1 MFRSRWQWPG
11 ARWLRRRPAYD
22 RRVVA
27 GDSEPVLVELS
38 VPKRVVERGLVDG
51 LVVPPGQ
58 FTGERRL
65 DPALPD
71 ERVADFLA
79 EAAHRPDGFV
89 ARAENGAQ
97 ALAVLAGMVAALC
110 GEDIRKALNSPD
122 TEFLTGLSTGAAD
135 AVREILLGIE
145 SDTPV
150 ETERAL
156 REALRPA
163 EAGG

>member
-1 MFRSRWQWPG
+1 M
-11 ARWLRRRPAYD
+11 
-22 RRVVA
+22 VA
-27 GDSEPVLVELS
+27 GESEPVLVELS

-51 LVVPPGQ
+51 LVVPAGQ

-71 ERVADFLA
+71 ERIADFLA

-89 ARAENGAQ
+89 ARAEGGAQ
-97 ALAVLAGMVAALC
+97 ALAVLAGTVAALC

-122 TEFLTGLSTGAAD
+122 TAFLAGLSNGAAD

-156 REALRPA
+156 RAALRPA
-163 EAGG
+163 ETGG